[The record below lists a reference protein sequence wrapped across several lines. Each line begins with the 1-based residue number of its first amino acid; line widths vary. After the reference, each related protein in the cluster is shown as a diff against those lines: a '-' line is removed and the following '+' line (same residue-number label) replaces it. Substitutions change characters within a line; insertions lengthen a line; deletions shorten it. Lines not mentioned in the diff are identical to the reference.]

1 MSSPVSRTGKHSGSS
16 SGRRAAAVHAAMV
29 ILALA
34 ALIVALALLAGC
46 GKSVDTASTTA
57 GTATSPA
64 VTLQA
69 TTPAGTGA
77 LDSMTWDLT
86 LGEPTTL
93 DPLKAGDYGPCFV
106 SSQLHD
112 TLVRYSP
119 EWKLGPGIAESWTQP
134 DDKTIVYAIRTDA
147 KFWDGNPVTADD
159 VVYSLSRHMDP
170 KSGSIWGAFFS
181 NVKSI
186 TKTGDSEVTVSF
198 SQPDELFNKEM
209 GTSAGGIVEQAYV
222 EKVGAAKYGSG
233 TKVMGSGPYVLKD
246 WKPGSEID
254 LTANPSYWDPALQ
267 PKVANV
273 TLKFIT
279 ETSTVTSGLLS
290 GELDGAYEV
299 PPTSIPALK
308 SASTGTLYF
317 GPSLSVSEVVIS
329 DPSGP
334 MGDPKLRG
342 ALSMAIDRQAIVD
355 KVFNG
360 AAVANKTIVPSTA
373 WDPEA
378 VDVYKQAYDA
388 LPSLTP
394 DIAAA
399 KKIVE
404 STPGA
409 TKPMVM
415 AVLAGD
421 QRELELASVVQQA
434 AKDIG
439 MTIKLKQLQPM
450 DMSNYFYVPE
460 YRKGIDMGMTLG
472 FLDVPDSLDYT
483 SYFLGKDALFNWI
496 GYSNPTAE
504 KQLETARQTL
514 DAQARAQLI
523 TDAQASYTAD
533 TPVIPLAMDAEIL
546 FMNNKISGA
555 PVTFTYMWIPSLAM
569 IGGTQ

>member
-1 MSSPVSRTGKHSGSS
+1 MSRC
-16 SGRRAAAVHAAMV
+16 RRVPRLGALVIS
-29 ILALA
+29 ILALVVA
-34 ALIVALALLAGC
+34 AVVLPGC
-46 GKSVDTASTTA
+46 GKSVTPASSSA

-64 VTLQA
+64 VSLQT
-69 TTPAGTGA
+69 TTPAGTGT
-77 LDSMTWDLT
+77 LDAMTWDLT
-86 LGEPTTL
+86 MGEPTTL

-119 EWKLGPGIAESWTQP
+119 DWKLGPGIAESWTQP
-134 DDKTIVYAIRTDA
+134 NDKTIVYAIRTDA

-159 VVYSLSRHMDP
+159 VVYSLMRNMDP

-186 TKTGDSEVTVSF
+186 TKTGANEVTVSF
-198 SQPDELFNKEM
+198 NKPDELFNKEM
-209 GTSAGGIVEQAYV
+209 GVSAGGIVEKAYV

-233 TKVMGSGPYVLKD
+233 TKVMGSGPYILKA
-246 WKPGSEID
+246 WNPGSEID
-254 LTANPSYWDPALQ
+254 LAANPSYWDAALQ

-279 ETSTVTSGLLS
+279 DTSTITSALLS
-290 GELDGAYEV
+290 GEIDGTYEV

-308 SASTGTLYF
+308 SASTGKLYF
-317 GPSLSVSEVVIS
+317 GPSLSVSEIVIS
-329 DPSGP
+329 DSTGP
-334 MGDPKLRG
+334 MGDPKLRQ

-360 AAVANKTIVPSTA
+360 AAVANKTIIPATA

-378 VDVYKQAYDA
+378 IDIYKQAYDA

-399 KKIVE
+399 KQIVA

-409 TKPMVM
+409 DKPMVM
-415 AVLAGD
+415 AVVAGD

-439 MTIKLKQLQPM
+439 MTIDLKQLQPM

-472 FLDVPDSLDYT
+472 FLDVPDPLDYT
-483 SYFLGKDALFNWI
+483 SYFFGKGALFNWI
-496 GYSNPTAE
+496 GYSNPAVE
-504 KQLETARQTL
+504 KKLELARQTL
-514 DAQARAQLI
+514 DPTARAQLI
-523 TDAQASYTAD
+523 TEAQALYTVDVPA
-533 TPVIPLAMDAEIL
+533 IPLAMDAEIL

-555 PVTFTYMWIPSLAM
+555 PVSFTYMWIPSLAM

>member
-1 MSSPVSRTGKHSGSS
+1 M
-16 SGRRAAAVHAAMV
+16 
-29 ILALA
+29 
-34 ALIVALALLAGC
+34 
-46 GKSVDTASTTA
+46 
-57 GTATSPA
+57 
-64 VTLQA
+64 
-69 TTPAGTGA
+69 
-77 LDSMTWDLT
+77 
-86 LGEPTTL
+86 
-93 DPLKAGDYGPCFV
+93 

-119 EWKLGPGIAESWTQP
+119 EWELGPGIAESWTQP
-134 DDKTIVYAIRTDA
+134 DPKTIIYAIRTDA

-159 VVYSLSRHMDP
+159 VVYSLLRHMDP

-186 TKTGDSEVTVSF
+186 AKTGASEVTVSF
-198 SQPDELFNKEM
+198 SKPDELFNKEM
-209 GTSAGGIVEQAYV
+209 GTSAGGIVEKAYV

-233 TKVMGSGPYVLKD
+233 AKVMGSGPYILD
-246 WKPGSEID
+246 TWKPGTEIV
-254 LTANPSYWDPALQ
+254 LKANTGYWDPALT

-279 ETSTVTSGLLS
+279 DTSTVTSALLS

-308 SASTGTLYF
+308 TTSSGKLYF
-317 GPSLSVSEVVIS
+317 GPSLSVSEIVIS
-329 DPSGP
+329 DPNGP

-342 ALSMAIDRQAIVD
+342 ALSMAIERQAIVD

-360 AAVANKTIVPSTA
+360 AAVANKTIIPSTA

-378 VDVYKQAYDA
+378 IDVYKQAYDA

-394 DIAAA
+394 DVAAA
-399 KKIVE
+399 KQIVA

-409 TKPMVM
+409 DKPMVM

-421 QRELELASVVQQA
+421 QRELQLASVVQQA

-439 MTIKLKQLQPM
+439 MTIDLKQLQPM

-472 FLDVPDSLDYT
+472 FLDVPDPLDYT
-483 SYFLGKDALFNWI
+483 SYFFGKGALFNWI
-496 GYSNPTAE
+496 GYSNPSAE
-504 KQLETARQTL
+504 KQLELARQTL
-514 DAQARAQLI
+514 DATERATLI
-523 TDAQASYTAD
+523 TEAQASYTAD
-533 TPVIPLAMDAEIL
+533 VPVIPLAMDAEIL
-546 FMNNKISGA
+546 FMSSKVSGA
-555 PVTFTYMWIPSLAM
+555 PVSFTYMWIPSLAM
-569 IGGTQ
+569 VGGTQ

>member
-1 MSSPVSRTGKHSGSS
+1 MSRC
-16 SGRRAAAVHAAMV
+16 RRVPRLGALVIS
-29 ILALA
+29 ILALVVA
-34 ALIVALALLAGC
+34 AVVLPGC
-46 GKSVDTASTTA
+46 GKSVTPASSSA

-64 VTLQA
+64 VSLQT
-69 TTPAGTGA
+69 TTPAGTGT
-77 LDSMTWDLT
+77 LDAMTWDLT
-86 LGEPTTL
+86 MGEPTTL

-119 EWKLGPGIAESWTQP
+119 DWKLGPGIAESWTQP
-134 DDKTIVYAIRTDA
+134 NDKTIVYAIRTDA

-159 VVYSLSRHMDP
+159 VVYSLSRNMDP
-170 KSGSIWGAFFS
+170 TSGSIWGAFFS

-186 TKTGDSEVTVSF
+186 TKTGANEVTVSF
-198 SQPDELFNKEM
+198 SKPDELFNKEM
-209 GTSAGGIVEQAYV
+209 GVSAGGIVEKAYV

-233 TKVMGSGPYVLKD
+233 TKVMGSGPYILKA
-246 WKPGSEID
+246 WKPGSEIE
-254 LTANPSYWDPALQ
+254 LAANPSYWDAALQ

-279 ETSTVTSGLLS
+279 DTSTITSALLS
-290 GELDGAYEV
+290 GEIDGTYEV

-308 SASTGTLYF
+308 SASTGKLYF
-317 GPSLSVSEVVIS
+317 GPSLSVSEIVIS
-329 DPSGP
+329 DPQGP
-334 MGDPKLRG
+334 MGDPKLRQ

-360 AAVANKTIVPSTA
+360 AAVANKTIIPATA

-378 VDVYKQAYDA
+378 IDIYKQAYDA

-399 KKIVE
+399 KQVVA

-409 TKPMVM
+409 DKPMVM
-415 AVLAGD
+415 AVVAGD

-439 MTIKLKQLQPM
+439 MTIDLKQLQPM

-472 FLDVPDSLDYT
+472 FLDVPDPLDYT
-483 SYFLGKDALFNWI
+483 SYFFGKGALFNWI
-496 GYSNPTAE
+496 GYSNPAVE
-504 KQLETARQTL
+504 KKLELARQTL
-514 DAQARAQLI
+514 DPTARAQLI
-523 TDAQASYTAD
+523 TEAQALYTAD
-533 TPVIPLAMDAEIL
+533 VPAIPLAMDAEIL

-555 PVTFTYMWIPSLAM
+555 PVSFTYMWIPSLAM

>member
-1 MSSPVSRTGKHSGSS
+1 MSKRTRASRFGVLVI
-16 SGRRAAAVHAAMV
+16 ALFALVLAVTP
-29 ILALA
+29 
-34 ALIVALALLAGC
+34 LAGC
-46 GKSVDTASTTA
+46 GKSVSPSSSA
-57 GTATSPA
+57 GTETSPA
-64 VTLQA
+64 VSLQS
-69 TTPAGTGA
+69 TTPAGTGT

-119 EWKLGPGIAESWTQP
+119 DWTLGPGIAESWTQP
-134 DDKTIVYAIRTDA
+134 NDKTIVYTIRSDA
-147 KFWDGNPVTADD
+147 TFWDGNPVTPDD
-159 VVYSLSRHMDP
+159 VVYSLTRNMDP
-170 KSGSIWGAFFS
+170 TSGSIWGAFFS

-186 TKTGDSEVTVSF
+186 TKTGANEVTVSF
-198 SQPDELFNKEM
+198 SKPDELFNKEM
-209 GTSAGGIVEQAYV
+209 GVSAGGIVEKAYV

-233 TKVMGSGPYVLKD
+233 TKVMGSGPYILD
-246 WKPGSEID
+246 SWKPGTEIV
-254 LTANPSYWDPALQ
+254 LKANPSYWDPALT
-267 PKVANV
+267 PKVAAV

-279 ETSTVTSGLLS
+279 DTSTVTSALLS
-290 GELDGAYEV
+290 GEIDGAYEV

-308 SASTGTLYF
+308 SASTGKLYF
-317 GPSLSVSEVVIS
+317 GPSLSVSEIVIS
-329 DPSGP
+329 DPKGP
-334 MGDPKLRG
+334 MGDPKLRQ

-360 AAVANKTIVPSTA
+360 AAVANKTITPSTS

-378 VDVYKQAYDA
+378 IDIYKQAYDA

-399 KKIVE
+399 KQIVA

-409 TKPMVM
+409 DKPMVM

-421 QRELELASVVQQA
+421 QRELQLASVVQQA

-439 MTIKLKQLQPM
+439 MTINLKQLQPM

-472 FLDVPDSLDYT
+472 FLDVPDPLDYT
-483 SYFLGKDALFNWI
+483 SYFLGEGALFNWI
-496 GYSNPTAE
+496 GYSNPAAE
-504 KQLETARQTL
+504 KKLELARQTL
-514 DAQARAQLI
+514 DPAARATLITEAQAL
-523 TDAQASYTAD
+523 YTAD
-533 TPVIPLAMDAEIL
+533 VPVIPLAMDAEIL
-546 FMNNKISGA
+546 FMNNKVSGA
-555 PVTFTYMWIPSLAM
+555 PVSFTYMWIPSLAM
-569 IGGTQ
+569 VGGTQ